1 MTTWADGGVV
11 ATAGAGLFDD
21 WAGKGPTLSIAAAV
35 LALAWLGL
43 LGALHAVTDP
53 RRVRPGAATLE
64 PQGSE
69 PPAVVNLLTT
79 DWDLGHE
86 AIPATLVDLAARRHV
101 EFDLEGERTFVRVR
115 PTRTPRSDD
124 DLTRYD
130 EMVLGHVRGLA
141 RQTHDGRVPAEALT
155 TGPDE
160 TARSWWKHF
169 RGAVVEDARSRGLS
183 RPRWSATLKAI
194 LVVAAVPVG
203 LAVSLAFSTIPDD
216 PDDEYDAGDK
226 ASGVVL
232 MGLFTFGS
240 LCGVAA
246 SRSGERD
253 TTLGREAAA
262 HWLGLR
268 ELLAE
273 DPLFAEQP
281 PAAVAMWDHLLA
293 HGTALGVAH
302 GVVKALPLGAESERE
317 AWSSVG
323 GRWRVVRVRY
333 PRWFPPGYGLHP
345 GVALLLGLLHLAVAG
360 PLLGLV
366 LSPQTLLPV
375 SGSESD
381 RGWGDRYSDLTADLD
396 TAARLALLGTTLLLA
411 VVVGGAAL
419 RGAWMVLAGL
429 ADLVTGRES
438 VEGRVL
444 RKRVRT
450 SDDKVLTHL
459 AVDDGSSDRV
469 WAWRFR
475 DRVLGSPGQTVRADV
490 TRWLRHVR
498 GLEVVVPHPAGGTNQ
513 AAAADPRTGAWA
525 PATTLGGVRAGEDG
539 IRVAATGAA
548 AVPSYVGASTA
559 STATASPPLPDDAV
573 ISAAAGWAF
582 TRAPGAPPHP
592 AALSGG
598 SAIYRSGGG
607 RGSDVGVGGDG
618 HVQVVWVPAA
628 TIEAFRRTPAGERH
642 PIAGLGDE
650 AYRARF
656 GGGVV
661 VLAGGRVAMVT
672 PHLPHLDP
680 GDRDD
685 LAVRV
690 AHEVVALAGGRG
702 APDRPGPG
710 TTRTHADVGN
720 DR

>member
-1 MTTWADGGVV
+1 
-11 ATAGAGLFDD
+11 
-21 WAGKGPTLSIAAAV
+21 
-35 LALAWLGL
+35 
-43 LGALHAVTDP
+43 
-53 RRVRPGAATLE
+53 VRPGAATLE

-101 EFDLEGERTFVRVR
+101 EFDLEGDRTFVRVR

-124 DLTRYD
+124 VLTRYD

-141 RQTHDGRVPAEALT
+141 RQTDDGRVPAEALT

-160 TARSWWKHF
+160 TARGWWKNF
-169 RGAVVEDARSRGLS
+169 RGAVVEEARSRGLS

-194 LVVAAVPVG
+194 LIVAAVPVG

-232 MGLFTFGS
+232 MGLFAFGG
-240 LCGVAA
+240 LCGVAV

-281 PAAVAMWDHLLA
+281 PAAVAIWDHLLA
-293 HGTALGVAH
+293 HGTALGAAH

-333 PRWFPPGYGLHP
+333 PRWLPPGYGLHP
-345 GVALLLGLLHLAVAG
+345 GVALLLGLLHLALAG

-366 LSPQTLLPV
+366 LSPQTLLPGP
-375 SGSESD
+375 GSESGGT
-381 RGWGDRYSDLTADLD
+381 GWGDRFSDLTADLD

-429 ADLVTGRES
+429 VDLVTGREV

-450 SDDKVLTHL
+450 SDDKVRTHL
-459 AVDDGSSDRV
+459 AVDDGSTDRV
-469 WAWRFR
+469 RAWRFR

-498 GLEVVVPHPAGGTNQ
+498 GLEVVVPLPAGGTTQ
-513 AAAADPRTGAWA
+513 AATGDARAGARA
-525 PATTLGGVRAGEDG
+525 PATTLGGARAGGDG
-539 IRVAATGAA
+539 IRVAATGTP
-548 AVPSYVGASTA
+548 AVPSYDAASTA
-559 STATASPPLPDDAV
+559 STATPDPPPLPDDAA

-582 TRAPGAPPHP
+582 TREPGAPPHP
-592 AALSGG
+592 AALRGG
-598 SAIYRSGGG
+598 SAIYRSGGAAQ
-607 RGSDVGVGGDG
+607 GSGVGGGSGSGSGREG

-628 TIEAFRRTPAGERH
+628 TIEAFRRTPAGGRDA
-642 PIAGLGDE
+642 IAGLGDE

-661 VLAGGRVAMVT
+661 VLAGDRVAMVT

-680 GDRDD
+680 GARDD

-710 TTRTHADVGN
+710 TTPAHADVGT